1 MERLRRF
8 ARLRSEDRRLLLEA
22 LAIVTTMR
30 VALWVL
36 PFGRLRAAIRRVPPH
51 PRSSTHP
58 PRGADRIAWSV
69 ASAALFVPK
78 ASCLTQA
85 LAAEMLL
92 RRAGLPADLRIG
104 VATDAAGALEAHAWI
119 ESEGRVL
126 IGDLDLDRF
135 TPLAPPVHA
144 P

>member
-8 ARLRSEDRRLLLEA
+8 AALRSEDRRLLLEA

-36 PFGRLRAAIRRVPPH
+36 PFGRLRSAIRRVPPR
-51 PRSSTHP
+51 PRSSTR
-58 PRGADRIAWSV
+58 RGADRIAWSV
-69 ASAALFVPK
+69 VSAARFVPR

-85 LAAEMLL
+85 LAAEILL

-104 VATDAAGALEAHAWI
+104 VATDGAGALEAHAWI

-126 IGDLDLDRF
+126 IGDLDLHRF
-135 TPLAPPVHA
+135 TALPAPAHA